1 MICIEDNFTFFRDW
15 TQKLLLFN
23 PEWPEP
29 SVSADERLGA
39 ETETYLVFFKSGGDN
54 YTYDTSDMQEWQRYD
69 IGSDWQLEV
78 NTIGGVLSV
87 EP

>member
-1 MICIEDNFTFFRDW
+1 MARSPYMR
-15 TQKLLLFN
+15 LLYTVSLTGNDFN
-23 PEWPEP
+23 PIWPDP
-29 SVSADERLGA
+29 SVGADERLGT
-39 ETETYLVFFKSGGDN
+39 ETETYLVYFKAGGDN

-69 IGSDWQLEV
+69 IGSDWNLEV